1 MLGRRIKLYRL
12 QQGLKKNE
20 LAERLGIST
29 VILSELESDERMPD
43 GQMIINIASALGIDV
58 SSLMFNVPHTRNYQ
72 HGEFRKQ
79 SSLDKTTQ
87 AEKQQ

>member
-12 QQGLKKNE
+12 KQGLKKNE
-20 LAERLGIST
+20 LASRLGIST
-29 VILSELESDERMPD
+29 VMLSELESDERMPD

-72 HGEFRKQ
+72 HGEF
-79 SSLDKTTQ
+79 SY
-87 AEKQQ
+87 